1 MLIIFVK
8 LINFNKILHLKSGA
22 VPLSMI
28 IVFILTGEGKGR
40 KEGQQET
47 VPLLKIFQR
56 KGRKIGQ

>member
-8 LINFNKILHLKSGA
+8 LIINKILHLKTGA